1 METLPPR
8 RPLDADEEDD
18 RLRQYERLADLFD
31 ESDEDEDEELEEAG
45 DEFEDELDEEASAED
60 EEE

>member
-8 RPLDADEEDD
+8 RPLEADDEDD

-31 ESDEDEDEELEEAG
+31 ESEEDEDEDEELEDA
-45 DEFEDELDEEASAED
+45 DELEVEEEASAED